1 MDAKINKNELDI
13 LDSETNTDPETNTD
27 SKDIENNL
35 DNENDLDESILYV
48 YYKYNFSFFIF
59 SLIILGIL
67 FICLLVFTINSKF
80 DNMFILNQFCRYLV
94 ICITQYLSALLVIY
108 KNVKVNYTRKIIH
121 ISYFIWPQIF
131 DLLFGYE
138 KSVYTELWNVWIILI
153 LLLMMHKIIRDR
165 VSIIN
170 TMFKAVDRPEDR
182 PHTLFWFSS
191 QIIVGLMV
199 IIPFSI
205 YFNYI
210 DKIGLIFIPILING
224 LADGLA
230 EPVGIRFGKH
240 KYQTKALLSSKK
252 YTRSYEGSFCVFI
265 VSTIIIACYYKYIN
279 LDQYLFSL
287 FVIPIMSTLAEA
299 FAPHTWDSPFIYLV
313 VSLLLVLVT
322 QLL

>member
-1 MDAKINKNELDI
+1 
-13 LDSETNTDPETNTD
+13 
-27 SKDIENNL
+27 
-35 DNENDLDESILYV
+35 
-48 YYKYNFSFFIF
+48 
-59 SLIILGIL
+59 
-67 FICLLVFTINSKF
+67 
-80 DNMFILNQFCRYLV
+80 
-94 ICITQYLSALLVIY
+94 
-108 KNVKVNYTRKIIH
+108 
-121 ISYFIWPQIF
+121 
-131 DLLFGYE
+131 
-138 KSVYTELWNVWIILI
+138 
-153 LLLMMHKIIRDR
+153 
-165 VSIIN
+165 
-170 TMFKAVDRPEDR
+170 MFKAVDRPEDR

-265 VSTIIIACYYKYIN
+265 VSTIIIACFYNYIN
-279 LDQYLFSL
+279 LNQYLFSL
-287 FVIPIMSTLAEA
+287 FIIPIMSTLTEA

-322 QLL
+322 QVL